1 LERIWL
7 RQNHLDKP
15 TVVLVSAEHYTLP
28 NLLYIRSYANLLVDK
43 YGKEAEE
50 AEHLPEALGFYWT
63 AEHFGARMRLNS
75 NFLIEKL
82 IAVALQIVADKRL
95 VPALRSAGQ
104 QDAAAAVEMER
115 EQASQWVDSEFGN
128 DPLRQSANYSWA
140 ALLVGVFGCLVAIF
154 ATPAVVCLL
163 YVNAKRWVR
172 PEIEGRLYQ
181 AVTVAENYM
190 PVLLFLACAGLY
202 FSYYPYA
209 QNLHH
214 YMTATGEIHDLEQ
227 LFFNIFPNYGGPPG
241 HSGLPVGNPFR
252 PYAWYAVMGL
262 ILAVFA
268 AIPYHRRQTTHSGS
282 TGEKREPRGGGPK
295 AA

>member
-1 LERIWL
+1 LTCSGWWR
-7 RQNHLDKP
+7 
-15 TVVLVSAEHYTLP
+15 V
-28 NLLYIRSYANLLVDK
+28 
-43 YGKEAEE
+43 
-50 AEHLPEALGFYWT
+50 
-63 AEHFGARMRLNS
+63 

-95 VPALRSAGQ
+95 VPALRSAGE
-104 QDAAAAVEMER
+104 QDAAAALEMER
-115 EQASQWVDSEFGN
+115 EQAGQWVASEFGN
-128 DPLRQSANYSWA
+128 DPLRQSANYNWA
-140 ALLVGVFGCLVAIF
+140 ALLVGVFGWLVAIF
-154 ATPAVVCLL
+154 GTLTVVCLL

-172 PEIEGRLYQ
+172 PEIQGRLYQ
-181 AVTVAENYM
+181 AVTVEENYM

-209 QNLHH
+209 QNLRH
-214 YMTATGEIHDLEQ
+214 YMTATGEIRDLEQ

-252 PYAWYAVMGL
+252 PYAWYAVVGL

-268 AIPYHRRQTTHSGS
+268 AIPYHRRQTTQSGL
-282 TGEKREPRGGGPK
+282 TGEKRKPKGGGPK